1 MSDGSDSGSD
11 EETVALAM
19 NELAELTEQITRRL
33 QDGEPVDLEEY
44 ARRCPRCAG
53 PIRRLLP
60 TLRGLAALDRAT
72 EPGCD
77 KRPLF
82 GSQPPPKSL

>member
-1 MSDGSDSGSD
+1 MTDGSDPDAG

-19 NELAELTEQITRRL
+19 SELAELTEQITRRL
-33 QDGEPVDLEEY
+33 QDGEAVDLEEY
-44 ARRCPRCAG
+44 ARRFPRCAG

-60 TLRGLAALDRAT
+60 TLRGLAALDRAS

-77 KRPLF
+77 TRPPS